1 MTRFCLFV
9 SLLIVGS
16 LQAQQTLN
24 NPIGYFDFFNQQ
36 HNVLAQKNMEYLQY
50 AVHSDDIRVIAEKR
64 LALLEQVKS
73 TQEQVNEVPQFDND
87 AGLKATMTEVL
98 STYEELFDIGFQ
110 QVENLKVESQE
121 SFAQME
127 RYLAAQTAA
136 ERRMAEASARLLAA
150 QKRFAQANRIS
161 LMEDGESTTQAEQ
174 LNALNEYQR
183 DIFLRS
189 FRLGK
194 LNANFMV
201 TMEKGDGEELENI
214 RQAMVKAAN
223 EELPVI
229 KAKPDFKGDTAYR
242 DANVEQLEIIKTL
255 AENDYP
261 AIVNAVKKG
270 GQLTQAD
277 VNAYNQA
284 ISKVNTLLNPIA
296 EKVNITLQNLLRSNV
311 PKPALRGVKQI

>member
-50 AVHSDDIRVIAEKR
+50 AIHSDDIRVIAEKR
-64 LALLEQVKS
+64 LALLEQVQS
-73 TQEQVNEVPQFDND
+73 TQEQVNQVPQFDND

-136 ERRMAEASARLLAA
+136 EKRMAEASARLLAA

-194 LNANFMV
+194 MNANFMV
-201 TMEKGDGEELENI
+201 TMEKGTGEELENI

-223 EELPVI
+223 EELPVL
-229 KAKPDFKGDTAYR
+229 KVKPDFKGDAAYR
-242 DANVEQLEIIKTL
+242 DANVEQLEIIKNL

-296 EKVNITLQNLLRSNV
+296 EKVNIALQNLLRTNV

>member
-50 AVHSDDIRVIAEKR
+50 AIHSDDIRVIAEKR
-64 LALLEQVKS
+64 LALLEQVQS
-73 TQEQVNEVPQFDND
+73 TQEQVNQVPQFDND

-136 ERRMAEASARLLAA
+136 EKRMAEASARLLAA

-194 LNANFMV
+194 MNANFMV
-201 TMEKGDGEELENI
+201 TMEKGTGEELENI

-223 EELPVI
+223 EELPVL
-229 KAKPDFKGDTAYR
+229 KAKPDFKGDAAYR
-242 DANVEQLEIIKTL
+242 DANVEQLEIIKNL

-296 EKVNITLQNLLRSNV
+296 EKVNIALQNLLRTNV

>member
-64 LALLEQVKS
+64 LALLEQVQS
-73 TQEQVNEVPQFDND
+73 TQEQVNQVPQFDND

-136 ERRMAEASARLLAA
+136 EKRMAEASARLLAA

-194 LNANFMV
+194 MNANFMV

-223 EELPVI
+223 EELPVL
-229 KAKPDFKGDTAYR
+229 KVKPDFKGDAAYR
-242 DANVEQLEIIKTL
+242 DANVEQLEIIKNL

-296 EKVNITLQNLLRSNV
+296 EKVNIALQNLLRTNV

>member
-136 ERRMAEASARLLAA
+136 EKRMAEASARLLAA

-296 EKVNITLQNLLRSNV
+296 EKVNIALQNLLRSNV